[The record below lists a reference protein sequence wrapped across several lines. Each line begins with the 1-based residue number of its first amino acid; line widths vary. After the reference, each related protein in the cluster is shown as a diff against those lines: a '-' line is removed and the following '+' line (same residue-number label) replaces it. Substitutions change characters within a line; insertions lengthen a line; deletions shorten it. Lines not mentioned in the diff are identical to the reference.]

1 MVTEL
6 PTPKFSTTVPA
17 APAILNV
24 TLPLPAIT
32 LSVNV
37 IPILT
42 PLLALV
48 TKVSFTSG

>member
-17 APAILNV
+17 APDILKV
-24 TLPLPAIT
+24 TLPLPAMI

-37 IPILT
+37 IPI
-42 PLLALV
+42 PVSLV
-48 TKVSFTSG
+48 TEPSFTSGL